1 MAQTDTP
8 FDRLAAADG
17 ELLDLEEYGKE
28 FYREFRG
35 IEGVIWKLER
45 AQTFDEGDH
54 PSWRAMLAGEWER
67 SLALLEEARERMA
80 DDLPPKGE
88 LRRLRIVDL
97 PPTPYLQWEL
107 HLLAIRAALGERG
120 RVLGLSAV
128 AHLERVA
135 PLPELVILAPALAY
149 RVHYDEAGACTGAR
163 RITDPELIRPCAEAL
178 AGLYASA
185 EPLPDFFEREI
196 RPLPPPRPAR

>member
-67 SLALLEEARERMA
+67 SLALLEEARDASRLPEA
-80 DDLPPKGE
+80 PTAKEALHDL
-88 LRRLRIVDL
+88 I
-97 PPTPYLQWEL
+97 
-107 HLLAIRAALGERG
+107 IRARLG
-120 RVLGLSAV
+120 
-128 AHLERVA
+128 
-135 PLPELVILAPALAY
+135 
-149 RVHYDEAGACTGAR
+149 
-163 RITDPELIRPCAEAL
+163 RIEVTAA
-178 AGLYASA
+178 
-185 EPLPDFFEREI
+185 
-196 RPLPPPRPAR
+196 